1 MGLSRLVKGLLCIFL
16 GILIGVVVGL
26 FSNMGEQKETSLMY
40 TLVTEKGM
48 TTRSKLDIPIFVG
61 SYRINLN
68 KGLPLS
74 KQEVTEVNTYT
85 QEKNRYEG
93 VYTLTEIKDS
103 GVYLI
108 PTTWSNGGLKKLTL
122 TKNASDELERVHK
135 QLYDLMLKGSVWV
148 VAECLYEDDIMVG
161 VHYEWKGG
169 DTLGNVYIYNKE

>member
-1 MGLSRLVKGLLCIFL
+1 MGLSRVVKGLLCIFL

-48 TTRSKLDIPIFVG
+48 ANRSKLDIPIFVG

-68 KGLPLS
+68 KGIPLS
-74 KQEVTEVNTYT
+74 EQVVTEVNTYEHT
-85 QEKNRYEG
+85 KNRYEG

-103 GVYLI
+103 GLFLI

-122 TKNASDELERVHK
+122 TKNASEEIERVQK
-135 QLYDLMLKGSVWV
+135 KVTDLMLKGSVWV
-148 VAECLYEDDIMVG
+148 VAECLYEDDILVG